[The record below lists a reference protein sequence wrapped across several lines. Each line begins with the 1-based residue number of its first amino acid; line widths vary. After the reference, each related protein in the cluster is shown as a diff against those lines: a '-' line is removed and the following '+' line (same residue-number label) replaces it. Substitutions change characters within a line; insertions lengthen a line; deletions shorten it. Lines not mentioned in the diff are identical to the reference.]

1 MSLFLNFFVFLNQ
14 FYFCGFK
21 FAHFPNSTTAHIF
34 FSKPTSGTTI
44 MTSSQQLF
52 FRSDLEMMDLVCD
65 DVTTAEETLFMLG
78 PSDTSEEEDKKKK
91 DSSKS

>member
-1 MSLFLNFFVFLNQ
+1 
-14 FYFCGFK
+14 
-21 FAHFPNSTTAHIF
+21 
-34 FSKPTSGTTI
+34 